1 MTVTALATAARPML
15 PINYDAEKAF
25 LGAVLANNEVFYRVA
40 DFLRPEHFADA
51 LHGRIFES
59 IRLLLDRGFV
69 ANAVTLK
76 NQFDHD
82 GALTQIGGAKYL
94 VDLSMSVVTV
104 LNAEDYARTVYDL
117 FLRRELIAQAE
128 RIIEDARV
136 FNPEVDAAS
145 LVERAESGLFTI
157 AGGNTVERTAM
168 TLAQCGTK
176 ALERIEMARKQ
187 GYSGVSTGLRSLDK
201 KLGGLKKDMLIILG
215 GRPSMG
221 KTALAR
227 NIAYNVAAQALENA
241 DIGAVAFFSQ
251 EMDDEEIVMN
261 GWAAET
267 GISYFKMVSGNL
279 SDAEFTAIAEADRR
293 TCSLPVVIDDEAGL
307 TASQI
312 GTRARRIQ
320 RKMGLSLIVVD
331 HAQISGTDRKTGDMR
346 AQVTDISLGLKR
358 VAKRLEVPVLLLSQ
372 LSRAVELRED
382 KRPVLSDLRESG
394 SLEQDADVV
403 IFLYREGYY
412 LLRSEPH
419 RRPNEGDEAWS
430 KRRSAW
436 ERACEDS
443 HNVSEAIISK
453 QRGGPIGK
461 VKLFFDPVRNLFT
474 DLQGEQ

>member
-1 MTVTALATAARPML
+1 MTAVVTSL
-15 PINYDAEKAF
+15 PPREAPPVNLDAEQAF

-51 LHGRIFES
+51 LHGRIFEAV
-59 IRLLLDRGFV
+59 RKLLDRGFV

-82 GALTQIGGAKYL
+82 GALAEIGGAKYL
-94 VDLSMSVVTV
+94 IELSMSVVTV
-104 LNAEDYARTVYDL
+104 VNAEDYARAIHDL
-117 FLRRELIAQAE
+117 FLRRELITQAE
-128 RIIEDARV
+128 RIIRDARL
-136 FNPEVDAAS
+136 FDPEVDAAS
-145 LVERAESGLFTI
+145 LVERAEAGLFTI
-157 AGGNTVERTAM
+157 AGGDTVERTAL
-168 TLAQCGTK
+168 TLAQSGAK
-176 ALERIEMARKQ
+176 ALERIEAARKL

-201 KLGGLKKDMLIILG
+201 KLGGLKKDMLIVLG

-227 NIAYNVAAQALENA
+227 NIAYNVARQAHA
-241 DIGAVAFFSQ
+241 DTSIGAVLFFSQ

-279 SDAEFTAIAEADRR
+279 SNDEFAAIAEADRR
-293 TCSLPVVIDDEAGL
+293 TSDLPLVIDDEPGL
-307 TASQI
+307 SASQI
-312 GTRARRIQ
+312 GTRARRIK

-331 HAQISGTDRKTGDMR
+331 HAQIAGSDRKSGDMR

-372 LSRAVELRED
+372 LSRALEQRED

-394 SLEQDADVV
+394 SLEQDADAV
-403 IFLYREGYY
+403 IFLYRDSYY

-419 RRPNEGDEAWS
+419 RRPNEGDEVWS

-436 ERACEDS
+436 ERACEES
-443 HNVSEAIISK
+443 HNISEAIISK

-461 VKLFFDPVRNLFT
+461 VKLYFDPVRNHFS
-474 DLQGEQ
+474 DLQGEP